1 MKPYVPR
8 NMDKYNLLKKPPKP
22 PKKDTRPSRTP
33 EARAKNYA
41 ENREKILEQH
51 AIQRNKNNQA
61 RREMYKEGNSKGKHK
76 PVIVRF
82 SDVDLPIE
90 ITLTEYQKYK
100 KTYFEMGADVM
111 VRGERVV
118 EQLELL

>member
-1 MKPYVPR
+1 MTPYVPR
-8 NMDKYNLLKKPPKP
+8 NMDKYNLMKKP

-33 EARAKNYA
+33 EARAAHYA

-51 AIQRNKNNQA
+51 AVQRQKNNLS
-61 RREMYKEGNSKGKHK
+61 RRQMYKEGNVKHK

>member
-1 MKPYVPR
+1 
-8 NMDKYNLLKKPPKP
+8 
-22 PKKDTRPSRTP
+22 
-33 EARAKNYA
+33 
-41 ENREKILEQH
+41 
-51 AIQRNKNNQA
+51 
-61 RREMYKEGNSKGKHK
+61 
-76 PVIVRF
+76 VRF

>member
-1 MKPYVPR
+1 MTPYVPR
-8 NMDKYNLLKKPPKP
+8 NMDKYNLMKKP

-33 EARAKNYA
+33 EARAAHYA

-51 AIQRNKNNQA
+51 AVQRQKNNLS
-61 RREMYKEGNSKGKHK
+61 RRQMYKEGNVKHK

-90 ITLTEYQKYK
+90 ITLT